1 MTITLRTALP
11 ELYNDLCEVIRL
23 FYGECEIHEDADGEI
38 CIVHTVEDEKHVVRV
53 ENVEK
58 TAPLTPVGED
68 ELENKRLCKRAVKN
82 TVYAALKE
90 LTGKRIPWGSLTGIR
105 PTRLFYEQLAD
116 RAG

>member
-1 MTITLRTALP
+1 MR
-11 ELYNDLCEVIRL
+11 EVIRL

-90 LTGKRIPWGSLTGIR
+90 LNRQAHSLGKP
-105 PTRLFYEQLAD
+105 D
-116 RAG
+116 RHPPDTAVL

>member
-1 MTITLRTALP
+1 MTITLCTALP

-53 ENVEK
+53 EKRRK

-68 ELENKRLCKRAVKN
+68 ELENQASVQARGEEHRLCRAQ
-82 TVYAALKE
+82 
-90 LTGKRIPWGSLTGIR
+90 G
-105 PTRLFYEQLAD
+105 AD
-116 RAG
+116 RQAHSLGKPDRHPPDTAVLRAACGRAG